1 MNIRRILR
9 LSCLTVASLFWAS
22 CGDDTNSQAPAPEP
36 EIPDPES
43 STDAAGTNSSS
54 SEDAVSSAK
63 EETFSSSETVSSS
76 SSVESKRSSSSEAS
90 SSSYDGYVL
99 ASDPSVTCEDF
110 YEDSGRI
117 CTTYYTCEDYQKY
130 LGSDT
135 TIAESLLMQ
144 WEDKLED
151 CGAVTGPV
159 ALYGVMY
166 RAHESCAEYAHF
178 GGFKCSNDS
187 TYGPKDFVFG
197 EDKVLYRTIEEYDA
211 AHGISSSYG
220 PESSSSAEESS
231 SSSENMVQNCRHVDF
246 SRFVDVLAEVQ
257 KGLFVDITTMLDD
270 GPILNDA
277 QKEYL
282 EGLLDRGQWTL
293 KDNFA
298 PYLVGHHEED
308 YTVVDE
314 SEYWFDGYIAR
325 REECPGGVPE
335 MTKRYHD
342 KYYEILNECRV
353 VINEKIKS
361 LQ

>member
-1 MNIRRILR
+1 MTIHKILR

-22 CGDDTNSQAPAPEP
+22 CGSDSDSSTGVTGADAG
-36 EIPDPES
+36 IDPES
-43 STDAAGTNSSS
+43 SSDALLQTSSSAVPESSDVAPESSS
-54 SEDAVSSAK
+54 SDAI
-63 EETFSSSETVSSS
+63 SS
-76 SSVESKRSSSSEAS
+76 SSVAS

-99 ASDPSVTCEDF
+99 ASDPSVACEDF
-110 YEDSGRI
+110 YEDTGRI

-135 TIAESLLMQ
+135 TIAESLLML
-144 WEDKLED
+144 WENKLEN
-151 CGAVTGPV
+151 CGAVEGPV

-166 RAHESCAEYAHF
+166 RATEYCGEYVRF

-197 EDKVLYRTIEEYDA
+197 EDKVLYRTIEEYNL
-211 AHGISSSYG
+211 AHGISSS
-220 PESSSSAEESS
+220 STAESS
-231 SSSENMVQNCRHVDF
+231 SSSSQQETMIQNCRHVEF

-257 KGLFVDITTMLDD
+257 KGLFVEINTMLED
-270 GPILNDA
+270 GPILNEA

-282 EGLLDRGQWTL
+282 EGLLDRNQRIS

-298 PYLVGHHEED
+298 PYLEGHQEED

-314 SEYWFDGYIAR
+314 SKYWFDSYIAR

-361 LQ
+361 LE

>member
-1 MNIRRILR
+1 MNIRRVLR
-9 LSCLTVASLFWAS
+9 LSWLSVAALFWAS
-22 CGDDTNSQAPAPEP
+22 CGDDSNPQTPVPE
-36 EIPDPES
+36 PES
-43 STDAAGTNSSS
+43 STDAAGTSSSSGNETVSSAREDSSSS
-54 SEDAVSSAK
+54 SEAVPESSA
-63 EETFSSSETVSSS
+63 TV
-76 SSVESKRSSSSEAS
+76 AS

-144 WEDKLED
+144 WEDKLEK
-151 CGAVTGPV
+151 CGAVEGPV

-166 RAHESCAEYAHF
+166 RASEYCGEYVHF

-187 TYGPKDFVFG
+187 TYGPKDFVWG

-211 AHGISSSYG
+211 AHGISSSYD
-220 PESSSSAEESS
+220 PASSSSAEESS
-231 SSSENMVQNCRHVDF
+231 SSSSQSDSLIQNCRHVDF
-246 SRFVDVLAEVQ
+246 SLFADVLAEVQ
-257 KGLFVDITTMLDD
+257 KGLFVDITTMLEN
-270 GPILNDA
+270 GPVLNDA

-298 PYLVGHHEED
+298 PYLVGHQEVD
-308 YTVVDE
+308 YTIVDE

-335 MTKRYHD
+335 MTKRYKD
-342 KYYEILNECRV
+342 RYYEILNECRV
-353 VINEKIKS
+353 IINRKIES